1 MRNLITA
8 QEVIDLAFA
17 ENSNMMADSIPD
29 TAIRIAEIKYIRPA
43 FGVMYPLLADKYA
56 DFTND
61 YVKPALAYFVK
72 CEIVSS
78 IAIDMSNSGVAIANP
93 QYQSAATDKQRQR
106 LYDSEMSKAK
116 TLLDF
121 ALEYIATHSE
131 SFPDF
136 SGEAPKKHHR
146 LGGLLLGDVGVSR
159 GQSVSIT
166 GDAFKAEFDK
176 YIKEMDETAEEV
188 EQLIEST
195 GAITEEAKKATNN
208 ANIATESANKA
219 TEEAEQ
225 AAAQVPEMLYKST
238 TYSDLRILKNEGKL
252 IAGAFY
258 RITDYECVT
267 NQPNSRSANHQF
279 DIIVQAIDERTLS
292 ENAHAIHHDGDTYF
306 ANSKL
311 NAWRL
316 KYAFDADIARFNW
329 ADSWDSARPQSWET
343 KWGVLESKDNTDASN
358 NYTTA
363 IVDGKTKYLYRP
375 NTPTS
380 YLDDKEFYR
389 LVEVGSITSS
399 DDLTYEADSKP
410 YGEDGD
416 FYWDEV
422 YEIRVTTADGIL
434 VATLDYSW
442 DGDIYYD
449 REDYD
454 HMYPLSFNPNPVYDE
469 EKDVYIYSSNSGVES
484 WFEDFKDGSIIE
496 YGKEIYNGSTDS
508 LYYAFSNALPQT
520 SSQPRPEI
528 YSTET
533 GLIYQSDNWND
544 YVTYKSRIVG
554 AKGVIYRMVDEWGN
568 DCPYDFKNIEFYRE
582 VGDTPWDWYYTF
594 HCDGKDVSLQSNRCL
609 NNYIA
614 PAPSNGIVNLRLF
627 NFNVKGSGNIHHNSI
642 YNHKSLFLSGSSIC
656 NNTLRCSH
664 EKLGTMLADVSG
676 KIDGNNILGAYLS
689 IFVGMAGESA
699 TFCQNSIFYNAS
711 ARASYI
717 DCSVFEENTL
727 ELRSNTYVDIN
738 TGTFRRCRIKA
749 VAYIKVE
756 SILQDCSIT
765 ANGELEIK
773 YGKTTSDTAPLKN
786 LIING
791 KGTINIASTF
801 PVNSQYT
808 LNCAYNSS
816 GTLKMWCDADLVQ

>member
-136 SGEAPKKHHR
+136 SGEAPKKHYR
-146 LGGLLLGDVGVSR
+146 LGGILLGDVGVSR
-159 GQSVSIT
+159 GQSASIT

-176 YIKEMDETAEEV
+176 YIKEMGETAEEV

-195 GAITEEAKKATNN
+195 GAITEKAQKATNN

-219 TEEAEQ
+219 TAAAIAATASATQATAYATAATENANQ
-225 AAAQVPEMLYKST
+225 AATRAVEIAANKGSEAVNIANQAATEVSEMLYKST

-267 NQPNSRSANHQF
+267 NRQNSRSANHQF

-306 ANSKL
+306 ANSNL

-329 ADSWDSARPQSWET
+329 ADSFDSTRPQSWET

-389 LVEVGSITSS
+389 KVEVGSITSPNGFI
-399 DDLTYEADSKP
+399 YEANDEP
-410 YGEDGD
+410 YSEDGY
-416 FYWDEV
+416 FYWDMV
-422 YEIRVTTADGIL
+422 SEIRVKTADGRL

-442 DGDIYYD
+442 DP
-449 REDYD
+449 RL
-454 HMYPLSFNPNPVYDE
+454 HQ
-469 EKDVYIYSSNSGVES
+469 SS
-484 WFEDFKDGSIIE
+484 
-496 YGKEIYNGSTDS
+496 
-508 LYYAFSNALPQT
+508 
-520 SSQPRPEI
+520 
-528 YSTET
+528 
-533 GLIYQSDNWND
+533 
-544 YVTYKSRIVG
+544 
-554 AKGVIYRMVDEWGN
+554 YRM
-568 DCPYDFKNIEFYRE
+568 
-582 VGDTPWDWYYTF
+582 
-594 HCDGKDVSLQSNRCL
+594 Q
-609 NNYIA
+609 
-614 PAPSNGIVNLRLF
+614 
-627 NFNVKGSGNIHHNSI
+627 
-642 YNHKSLFLSGSSIC
+642 
-656 NNTLRCSH
+656 
-664 EKLGTMLADVSG
+664 
-676 KIDGNNILGAYLS
+676 
-689 IFVGMAGESA
+689 
-699 TFCQNSIFYNAS
+699 
-711 ARASYI
+711 
-717 DCSVFEENTL
+717 
-727 ELRSNTYVDIN
+727 
-738 TGTFRRCRIKA
+738 
-749 VAYIKVE
+749 
-756 SILQDCSIT
+756 
-765 ANGELEIK
+765 
-773 YGKTTSDTAPLKN
+773 PL
-786 LIING
+786 
-791 KGTINIASTF
+791 
-801 PVNSQYT
+801 
-808 LNCAYNSS
+808 
-816 GTLKMWCDADLVQ
+816 